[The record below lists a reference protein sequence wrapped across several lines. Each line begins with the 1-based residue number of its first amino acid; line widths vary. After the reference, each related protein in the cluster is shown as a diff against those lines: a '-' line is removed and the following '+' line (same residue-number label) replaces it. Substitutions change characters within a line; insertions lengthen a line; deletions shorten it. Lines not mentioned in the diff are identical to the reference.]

1 MFAKQSLLEISLK
14 FFLSNCENPISCQF
28 LKISFGKKLSKFAKD
43 PVMSTLMLI
52 WKLWWKWRLKRQYC
66 LKDQRGF
73 CDIWSF
79 VDLPSLISFSP
90 RRILNILNWTI
101 PWDPPKQPSKS
112 DKRQRNSNEIYH
124 SPQLFVIFFQI
135 WFGLKS
141 VLHHFKKHNEN
152 SRWVEANFCKT
163 VFFIFL
169 VLMSDPQKCFQMEL
183 VTNAPLHC
191 PHRNTNRKLFD
202 SFSNKRHQKNWVQNY
217 KKNEKIFFLCSTI
230 MIW

>member
-1 MFAKQSLLEISLK
+1 
-14 FFLSNCENPISCQF
+14 
-28 LKISFGKKLSKFAKD
+28 
-43 PVMSTLMLI
+43 MSTLMLI

-79 VDLPSLISFSP
+79 VDLPSLILFSP

-124 SPQLFVIFFQI
+124 SPQLFVIFLQI
-135 WFGLKS
+135 RFGLKS
-141 VLHHFKKHNEN
+141 VLYFWSKRLEN
-152 SRWVEANFCKT
+152 S
-163 VFFIFL
+163 FFIFL

-183 VTNAPLHC
+183 VTNALLHC
-191 PHRNTNRKLFD
+191 PHRNTNKKFFD
-202 SFSNKRHQKNWVQNY
+202 SFSNKRHQNFGFKT
-217 KKNEKIFFLCSTI
+217 KKNREYFLFVFNNHHSIKSIIIRPQSLILRNLTVVLD
-230 MIW
+230 WLNKT

>member
-1 MFAKQSLLEISLK
+1 M
-14 FFLSNCENPISCQF
+14 
-28 LKISFGKKLSKFAKD
+28 FAKD

-124 SPQLFVIFFQI
+124 SPQLFVIFLQI
-135 WFGLKS
+135 RFGLKS
-141 VLHHFKKHNEN
+141 VLYFWSKRLEN
-152 SRWVEANFCKT
+152 S
-163 VFFIFL
+163 FFIVL

-183 VTNAPLHC
+183 VTNALLHC
-191 PHRNTNRKLFD
+191 PHRNN
-202 SFSNKRHQKNWVQNY
+202 NK
-217 KKNEKIFFLCSTI
+217 KIIIL
-230 MIW
+230 